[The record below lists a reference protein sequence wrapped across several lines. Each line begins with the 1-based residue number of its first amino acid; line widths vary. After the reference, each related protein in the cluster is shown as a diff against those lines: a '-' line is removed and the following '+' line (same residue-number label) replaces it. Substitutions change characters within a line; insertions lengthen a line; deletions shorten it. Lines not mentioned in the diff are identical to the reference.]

1 MKSLRIILSL
11 VVMAL
16 IFGGC
21 AYNFIVEEQVIDP
34 SDPNAPEV
42 SFSGEIVPIFTS
54 KCVSCHTTGAQLPD
68 LSANKAYASLNTSR
82 YTNTSSPESS
92 LIYTHPN
99 PGTSEHDW
107 AKYSDAE
114 AAKVLT
120 WITQGVKNN

>member
-1 MKSLRIILSL
+1 
-11 VVMAL
+11 MAL

-34 SDPNAPEV
+34 NDPNAPAV

-54 KCVSCHTTGAQLPD
+54 KCVSCHNTGGQLPD
-68 LSANKAYASLNTSR
+68 LSADKAYASLNTNR
-82 YTNTSSPESS
+82 YTSTSSPESS
-92 LIYTHPN
+92 LIYTHPS
-99 PGTSEHDW
+99 PTTSEHDW

-120 WITQGVKNN
+120 WVTQGVKNN